1 MITLPQNTYEIV
13 LKLKQGTTILITGAS
28 KGIGEG
34 LSRRLASIGAN
45 VIMVSRNVN
54 RLKKISDDI
63 KKCGFNVKYY
73 QCDVTE
79 FNKIGKII
87 DELQKLD
94 VLINNASS
102 NIIKPFL
109 EYKQSEFDYLLNLNV
124 KAYFMVAQYAVKK
137 MLENKN
143 IKSRGASVI
152 NISSIMGKVS
162 PPIKTPRPQSIY
174 TITKHAVEGLTKSL
188 SVELAQ
194 HNIRVNSVCPTY
206 VNTDLVKETMEDPN
220 HKKYFLDKI
229 PLGRIAD
236 IKDVE
241 NAVIYLCSD
250 MCSMVTGTSLM
261 IDGGWT
267 AQ

>member
-1 MITLPQNTYEIV
+1 M
-13 LKLKQGTTILITGAS
+13 KLNPSTNILITGAS

-34 LSRRLASIGAN
+34 LARRLASIGGN
-45 VIMVSRNVN
+45 VIMVSRNAV
-54 RLKKISDDI
+54 RLKEISEEINKMGFNASYYDCDITDFIKI
-63 KKCGFNVKYY
+63 KKI
-73 QCDVTE
+73 
-79 FNKIGKII
+79 IGG
-87 DELQKLD
+87 LD
-94 VLINNASS
+94 GLDILINNASS
-102 NIIKPFL
+102 NIIKPFI
-109 EYKQSEFDYLLNLNV
+109 EYDENEFDYLLNLNV
-124 KAYFMVAQYAVKK
+124 KAYFMVTQCAVKK

>member
-1 MITLPQNTYEIV
+1 
-13 LKLKQGTTILITGAS
+13 
-28 KGIGEG
+28 
-34 LSRRLASIGAN
+34 
-45 VIMVSRNVN
+45 MVSRNVS
-54 RLKKISDDI
+54 RLKEICEQINKMGSNAKYYECDITDFSNI
-63 KKCGFNVKYY
+63 KK
-73 QCDVTE
+73 
-79 FNKIGKII
+79 II
-87 DELQKLD
+87 SKLD
-94 VLINNASS
+94 RLDILINNASS
-102 NIIKPFL
+102 NIIKPFIN
-109 EYKQSEFDYLLNLNV
+109 YKEDEFDYLLNLNV
-124 KAYFMVAQYAVKK
+124 KSYFMVTQFAVKK

-143 IKSRGASVI
+143 IKSRGASII

-188 SVELAQ
+188 SVELA
-194 HNIRVNSVCPTY
+194 HYNIRVNSVCPTY

-229 PLGRIAD
+229 PLGRMVD
-236 IKDVE
+236 IKDIE

-250 MCSMVTGTSLM
+250 RSSMVTGTSLM

>member
-1 MITLPQNTYEIV
+1 MI
-13 LKLKQGTTILITGAS
+13 
-28 KGIGEG
+28 
-34 LSRRLASIGAN
+34 
-45 VIMVSRNVN
+45 SRNAV
-54 RLKKISDDI
+54 RLKEISEEINKMGFNASYYDCDITNFIKI
-63 KKCGFNVKYY
+63 KKI
-73 QCDVTE
+73 
-79 FNKIGKII
+79 IGG
-87 DELQKLD
+87 LD
-94 VLINNASS
+94 GLDILINNASS
-102 NIIKPFL
+102 NIIKPFI
-109 EYKQSEFDYLLNLNV
+109 EYDENEFDNLLNLNV

-162 PPIKTPRPQSIY
+162 PPIKTPRPQSIF

-206 VNTDLVKETMEDPN
+206 VNTSLVKKTMEDPKS
-220 HKKYFLDKI
+220 KKYFLDKI
-229 PLGRIAD
+229 PLGKMAEVR
-236 IKDVE
+236 DVE

-250 MCSMVTGTSLM
+250 MSSMVTGISLM
-261 IDGGWT
+261 VDGGWV